1 MPQFSPNS
9 PKAHYT
15 TYYLD
20 LGENA
25 MDDLDLGDIRVSTI

>member
-1 MPQFSPNS
+1 VPQFS

-15 TYYLD
+15 TYFLD

-25 MDDLDLGDIRVSTI
+25 MDDLDLGDIYLAAAAA